1 MQERPAQF
9 MKSAAHQTLN
19 APLPDGRQSPM
30 AHSIQRGVR
39 RLFAHMGAVTVTE
52 LTLASGR
59 RADIVALSRDGV
71 LTIIEVKSSIAD
83 FRADRKWSEYRLFCD
98 RFFFA
103 IPDSVPP
110 EIIPDETGLIL
121 ADGFGAAI
129 LRDAPLH
136 SLAGARR
143 KAVTLRFARSA
154 ASTLHALADPHAVSI
169 DEL

>member
-1 MQERPAQF
+1 MESLGR
-9 MKSAAHQTLN
+9 QTLN
-19 APLPDGRQSPM
+19 APAPDGRQSP
-30 AHSIQRGVR
+30 AALGVQRGVR
-39 RLFAHMGAVTVTE
+39 RLFAQMGAVTVTE

-59 RADIVALSRDGV
+59 RADIVALSRDGI

-83 FRADRKWSEYRLFCD
+83 FRADRKWTEYRLFCD
-98 RFFFA
+98 RFYFA
-103 IPDSVPP
+103 IPQTVPVDIMPEDS
-110 EIIPDETGLIL
+110 GLIL

-136 SLAGARR
+136 GLAGARR

-154 ASTLHALADPHAVSI
+154 AAMLHTLADPHALAV

>member
-1 MQERPAQF
+1 MA
-9 MKSAAHQTLN
+9 LN
-19 APLPDGRQSPM
+19 V
-30 AHSIQRGVR
+30 QRGVR
-39 RLFAHMGAVTVTE
+39 RLFAQMGAVTVTE

-103 IPDSVPP
+103 IPDRVPTDIMP
-110 EIIPDETGLIL
+110 EDAGLIL
-121 ADGFGAAI
+121 ADSFGAAI

-136 SLAGARR
+136 GLAGARR

-154 ASTLHALADPHAVSI
+154 ASTLHALADPHAITI